1 MAEHAKLS
9 PSSAHRW
16 MACPGSLRLERDYP
30 DTSSAFADEG
40 TLAHALAAECLEKE
54 RDAAVYVG
62 KALAHMDHGTVRA
75 AEITAEMAA
84 YVQQYVD
91 LVRSKAK

>member
-16 MACPGSLRLERDYP
+16 LNCPGSVRLEADYP

-40 TLAHALAAECLEKE
+40 TLAHALAARCLEHDE
-54 RDAAVYVG
+54 EAGMWAAADFIY
-62 KALAHMDHGTVRA
+62 KDHGVTKGA
-75 AEITAEMAA
+75 KITSEMAG